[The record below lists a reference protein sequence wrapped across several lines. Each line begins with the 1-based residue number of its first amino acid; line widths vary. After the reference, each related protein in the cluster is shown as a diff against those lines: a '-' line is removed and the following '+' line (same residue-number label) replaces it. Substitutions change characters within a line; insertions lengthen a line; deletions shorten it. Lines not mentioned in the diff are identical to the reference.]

1 MPKASAFGELMDI
14 FVRENRQFL
23 EAAVPRVVDMSPWGG
38 MCVGVS
44 EVELKYPNSRAAA
57 DSWIER
63 N

>member
-1 MPKASAFGELMDI
+1 MPKASAFGELMDV

-44 EVELKYPNSRAAA
+44 EVQLGYPNGRAAA
-57 DSWIER
+57 DS
-63 N
+63 